1 LQCSAKDVDAEMN
14 ETPRLPAAA
23 DLLPAFAARQI
34 GALAEAMLPEDD
46 GPRFDF
52 ARPRGEPA
60 LMAADSVHWR
70 VFKNPVS
77 LYIGGVAAVILE
89 LAEPRVRTG
98 IWEHSSF
105 RTHPVRRM
113 QRTGLAAMITVYGPR
128 SAAEAMTARVVRQ
141 HEAVRGITP
150 SGEPYAAGDPELL
163 LWVQATTG
171 YGFGDAYSRYVRPL
185 AAGQLDRLYA
195 ESEPAARLFGV
206 EDPPCSRADIEA
218 VFAAMK
224 HRLEPS
230 AILDEFL
237 QIMRVA
243 PAMPRALRPLQ
254 AMFVRAA
261 VEMTPDWARER
272 TGLGPELGLRP
283 GEEALIRQLGVAAD
297 RISLP
302 SSPAVRACLRL
313 GLPADWLYR
322 R

>member
-1 LQCSAKDVDAEMN
+1 MTEA
-14 ETPRLPAAA
+14 PRLPAAA

-34 GALAEAMLPEDD
+34 GALAEAVLPAE
-46 GPRFDF
+46 GPVFDF
-52 ARPRGEPA
+52 TRPPGEGA
-60 LMAADSVHWR
+60 LMAAESVHWR

-77 LYIGGVAAVILE
+77 LYVGGVAAVILE

-98 IWEHSSF
+98 VWEHTSF
-105 RTHPVRRM
+105 RTEPVRRM

-128 SAAEAMTARVVRQ
+128 RSAEAMIAGVVRR
-141 HEAVRGITP
+141 HESVRGTTP
-150 SGEPYAAGDPELL
+150 GGEPYAANDPELL

-185 AAGQLDRLYA
+185 AREQLDRLYA
-195 ESEPAARLFGV
+195 ESEPAARLYGV
-206 EDPPCSRADIEA
+206 KDPPRSRADIEA

-230 AILDEFL
+230 AILGEFL
-237 QIMRVA
+237 KIMRTA
-243 PAMPRALRPLQ
+243 PTMPRALRPLQ

-261 VEMTPDWARER
+261 VEMTPAWARER
-272 TGLGPELGLRP
+272 LGLDPALGLRP
-283 GEEALIRQLGVAAD
+283 GEEVLIRQLGAAAD
-297 RISLP
+297 RIPLP

>member
-1 LQCSAKDVDAEMN
+1 MN
-14 ETPRLPAAA
+14 DTPRLPAAA

-34 GALAEAMLPEDD
+34 GALAEAVFPQDD

-52 ARPRGEPA
+52 LRPPGEPA
-60 LMAADSVHWR
+60 LMPADSVHWR

-98 IWEHSSF
+98 VWEHSSF
-105 RTHPVRRM
+105 RARPVERM
-113 QRTGLAAMITVYGPR
+113 QRTGLAAMISVYGPA
-128 SAAEAMTARVVRQ
+128 SAAEAMIARVVKQ
-141 HEAVRGITP
+141 HEAVRGTTP
-150 SGEPYAAGDPELL
+150 AGEPYAAGDPELL

-171 YGFGDAYSRYVRPL
+171 LGFGDAYSRYVRRL
-185 AAGQLDRLYA
+185 SAEELDRLYA
-195 ESEPAARLFGV
+195 ESEPAARLYGV
-206 EDPPCSRADIEA
+206 EDPPRSRAEIEA
-218 VFAAMK
+218 VLAAMK
-224 HRLEPS
+224 DRLEPS

-237 QIMRVA
+237 EIMRAA

-261 VEMTPDWARER
+261 IEMTPSWARR
-272 TGLGPELGLRP
+272 RLGLGPDLGLRL
-283 GEEALIRQLGVAAD
+283 GEEALIRQLGAAAD

-313 GLPADWLYR
+313 GLPPDWLYR

>member
-1 LQCSAKDVDAEMN
+1 MN

-34 GALAEAMLPEDD
+34 GALAEAVLPQDD

-52 ARPRGEPA
+52 SRPRGEAA
-60 LMAADSVHWR
+60 LLGPDSVHWR

-98 IWEHSSF
+98 VWEHSSF
-105 RTHPVRRM
+105 RAQPVRRM
-113 QRTGLAAMITVYGPR
+113 QRTGLAAMISVYGPS
-128 SAAEAMTARVVRQ
+128 SAAEAMIARVVRQ
-141 HEAVRGITP
+141 HRDVRGATP
-150 SGEPYAAGDPELL
+150 AGQPYAASDPELL

-185 AAGQLDRLYA
+185 TGEQLDRLCA
-195 ESEPAARLFGV
+195 ESEPAARLYGV
-206 EDPPCSRADIEA
+206 KDPPRSRADVEA
-218 VFAAMK
+218 VLTAMK
-224 HRLEPS
+224 DRLEPS

-237 QIMRVA
+237 EIMRSA

-261 VEMTPDWARER
+261 IEMTPDWARER
-272 TGLGPELGLRP
+272 LGLAPELGLRS

>member
-1 LQCSAKDVDAEMN
+1 MN

-34 GALAEAMLPEDD
+34 GALAQAVLPPDD
-46 GPRFDF
+46 GPHFDF
-52 ARPRGEPA
+52 SRPRGEPA

-98 IWEHSSF
+98 VWAYSRF
-105 RTHPVRRM
+105 RDQPVRRM
-113 QRTGLAAMITVYGPR
+113 QRTGLAAMISVYGPR
-128 SAAEAMTARVVRQ
+128 SAAEAMIERVVGQ
-141 HEAVRGITP
+141 HEGVRGTTP
-150 SGEPYAAGDPELL
+150 GGEPYAANDPQLL
-163 LWVQATTG
+163 QWVQATTG

-185 AAGQLDRLYA
+185 TGEQLDRLYA
-195 ESEPAARLFGV
+195 ESEPAARLYGV
-206 EDPPCSRADIEA
+206 EDPPRSRAEIDA
-218 VFAAMK
+218 VLGAMK
-224 HRLEPS
+224 DRLEPS

-237 QIMRVA
+237 EIMRTA

-261 VEMTPDWARER
+261 IEMQPAWARER
-272 TGLGPELGLRP
+272 LGLGPELGLRL
-283 GEEALIRQLGVAAD
+283 GEEALIRQLGAAAD
-297 RISLP
+297 RIPLP
-302 SSPAVRACLRL
+302 SSPAVRACIRL

>member
-1 LQCSAKDVDAEMN
+1 MN

-34 GALAEAMLPEDD
+34 GALAEAVLPQDG

-52 ARPRGEPA
+52 SRPRGEAA
-60 LMAADSVHWR
+60 LMPAESVHWR

-98 IWEHSSF
+98 VWEHSSF
-105 RTHPVRRM
+105 RDHPVRRM

-128 SAAEAMTARVVRQ
+128 SAAEAMIARVVRQ
-141 HEAVRGITP
+141 HEAVHGTTP
-150 SGEPYAAGDPELL
+150 AGEPYAASDPELL
-163 LWVQATTG
+163 KWVQATTG

-185 AAGQLDRLYA
+185 ADEQLDRLYL
-195 ESEPAARLFGV
+195 ESEPAARLYGV
-206 EDPPCSRADIEA
+206 KDPPRSRADIES
-218 VFAAMK
+218 VLQAMK
-224 HRLEPS
+224 DRLEPS
-230 AILDEFL
+230 AILGEFL
-237 QIMRVA
+237 EIMRTA

-261 VEMTPDWARER
+261 IEMTPDWVRER
-272 TGLGPELGLRP
+272 AGLGPELGLRP

-297 RISLP
+297 RIALP
-302 SSPAVRACLRL
+302 SSPAVRACRRL
-313 GLPADWLYR
+313 GLPDDWLYR

>member
-1 LQCSAKDVDAEMN
+1 
-14 ETPRLPAAA
+14 
-23 DLLPAFAARQI
+23 
-34 GALAEAMLPEDD
+34 
-46 GPRFDF
+46 
-52 ARPRGEPA
+52 
-60 LMAADSVHWR
+60 VHWR

-98 IWEHSSF
+98 VWEHSSF
-105 RTHPVRRM
+105 RAQPVRRM
-113 QRTGLAAMITVYGPR
+113 QRTGLAAMISVYGPR
-128 SAAEAMTARVVRQ
+128 SAAEAMIVRVVRQ
-141 HEAVRGITP
+141 HGAVWGTTP
-150 SGEPYAAGDPELL
+150 GGEPYAANDPELL

-185 AAGQLDRLYA
+185 TAVELDRLYA
-195 ESEPAARLFGV
+195 ESEPAARLYGIK
-206 EDPPCSRADIEA
+206 DPPCSRAEIEA
-218 VFAAMK
+218 VLHAMK
-224 HRLEPS
+224 DRLEPS

-237 QIMRVA
+237 EIMRTA

-261 VEMTPDWARER
+261 IDLTPGWARER
-272 TGLGPELGLRP
+272 AGLGPELGLRP

>member
-1 LQCSAKDVDAEMN
+1 MN

-34 GALAEAMLPEDD
+34 GALAQAVLPQDD

-60 LMAADSVHWR
+60 LMPADSVHWR

-98 IWEHSSF
+98 VWEYSSF
-105 RTHPVRRM
+105 RAQPVRRM
-113 QRTGLAAMITVYGPR
+113 QRTGLAAMISVYGPK
-128 SAAEAMTARVVRQ
+128 SAAEAMIARVVRQ
-141 HEAVRGITP
+141 HESVRGTTP
-150 SGEPYAAGDPELL
+150 GGEPYAANDPELL
-163 LWVQATTG
+163 VWVQATTG
-171 YGFGDAYSRYVRPL
+171 YGFGDAYSRYVRAL
-185 AAGQLDRLYA
+185 TGQELDRLYA
-195 ESEPAARLFGV
+195 ESEPAARLYGIK
-206 EDPPCSRADIEA
+206 DPPRSRAEIEA
-218 VFAAMK
+218 VLYAMK
-224 HRLEPS
+224 DRLEPS

-237 QIMRVA
+237 VIMRTA

-261 VEMTPDWARER
+261 IEMTPGWARQPLR
-272 TGLGPELGLRP
+272 LGPELGLRL
-283 GEEALIRQLGVAAD
+283 GEEALIRQLGAAAD

-302 SSPAVRACLRL
+302 SSPAVRACVRL

-322 R
+322 PSFAAGRP

>member
-1 LQCSAKDVDAEMN
+1 MN

-34 GALAEAMLPEDD
+34 GALAQAVLPPDD
-46 GPRFDF
+46 GPVF
-52 ARPRGEPA
+52 AFAHPRGEPA
-60 LMAADSVHWR
+60 MMAADSVHWR

-98 IWEHSSF
+98 VWEHSSF
-105 RTHPVRRM
+105 RARPV
-113 QRTGLAAMITVYGPR
+113 QRLQSTGLAAMISVYGPSR
-128 SAAEAMTARVVRQ
+128 AAEAMIARVVKQ
-141 HEAVRGITP
+141 HGAVRGFTP
-150 SGEPYAAGDPELL
+150 AGEPYAADDPELL
-163 LWVQATTG
+163 RWVQATTG

-185 AAGQLDRLYA
+185 AGEQLDRLYA
-195 ESEPAARLFGV
+195 ESEPAARLYGV
-206 EDPPCSRADIEA
+206 KDPPRSRADIEA
-218 VFAAMK
+218 VFAAMRD
-224 HRLEPS
+224 RLEPS
-230 AILDEFL
+230 AILSEFL
-237 QIMRVA
+237 EIMRSA

-261 VEMTPDWARER
+261 IEMTPDWARER
-272 TGLGPELGLRP
+272 LGLGPVLGLRT

-297 RISLP
+297 RICLP
-302 SSPAVRACLRL
+302 SSPAARACLRL